1 MTEKPSA
8 SHLDII
14 RTHAE
19 RLAMDAEERL
29 HQRQRALAEQS
40 STANPPDVRI
50 RAWEKVHA
58 LRMPRDMAHP
68 VLDLI
73 AHSTGLTLEQI
84 REEQRARVA
93 SRTKQFAAQQPSEP
107 ANSGVIPPRTTT

>member
-1 MTEKPSA
+1 MTEKLSA
-8 SHLDII
+8 SRATVDII

-50 RAWEKVHA
+50 RAWEKLHA
-58 LRMPRDMAHP
+58 LRMPRDAAHP

-93 SRTKQFAAQQPSEP
+93 LHTKRSAGQQSSEP
-107 ANSGVIPPRTTT
+107 ANSETSSR